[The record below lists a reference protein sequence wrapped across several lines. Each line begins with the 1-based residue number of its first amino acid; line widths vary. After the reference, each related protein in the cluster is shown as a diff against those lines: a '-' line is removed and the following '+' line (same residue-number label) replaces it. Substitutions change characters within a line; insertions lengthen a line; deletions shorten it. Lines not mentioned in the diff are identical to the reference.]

1 MKDLLNERVAANVT
15 SYPHDLISRPNR
27 QKVRQRVRRPQ
38 VVPQQE
44 LVPVEEGPPKFALD
58 DEEAIQ
64 ACTIPTLLNDILKK
78 VQDLRMTNSKIS
90 KYPILW

>member
-1 MKDLLNERVAANVT
+1 MANFKDLLNERVTEDVT
-15 SYPHDLISRPNR
+15 SNPHHFTSRPNR

-58 DEEAIQ
+58 NEEAIQ
-64 ACTIPTLLNDILKK
+64 ACNIWQYGLWSFQGRDTKLERLLA
-78 VQDLRMTNSKIS
+78 
-90 KYPILW
+90 

>member
-1 MKDLLNERVAANVT
+1 MANFERPFIETEDVT
-15 SYPHDLISRPNR
+15 SNPHLFTSRPNR

-58 DEEAIQ
+58 NEEAIQ
-64 ACTIPTLLNDILKK
+64 ACTRPYPLY
-78 VQDLRMTNSKIS
+78 KI
-90 KYPILW
+90 IF

>member
-1 MKDLLNERVAANVT
+1 MNERVAEDVT
-15 SYPHDLISRPNR
+15 SDPHDFTSRPNR

-58 DEEAIQ
+58 NEEAIQ
-64 ACTIPTLLNDILKK
+64 ACTIPTLLNDISKK
-78 VQDLRMTNSKIS
+78 VQDLRMTNLKIG

>member
-1 MKDLLNERVAANVT
+1 MSLPTLFN
-15 SYPHDLISRPNR
+15 SRPNR

-58 DEEAIQ
+58 NEEAIQ
-64 ACTIPTLLNDILKK
+64 VCAIPALLNDILKNM
-78 VQDLRMTNSKIS
+78 QGLRIRNLKIG
-90 KYPILW
+90 KYTIV

>member
-1 MKDLLNERVAANVT
+1 MQRKTWYSIFGVDAFHASIKILLLNERVAEDVT
-15 SYPHDLISRPNR
+15 SNPHYFTLRPNR

-58 DEEAIQ
+58 NEEAIQ
-64 ACTIPTLLNDILKK
+64 ACTRP
-78 VQDLRMTNSKIS
+78 
-90 KYPILW
+90 YPLY